1 MDKAAF
7 ILSNIYHLH
16 SLAGRI
22 LDEGGKPLTLPF
34 EGFGEQDPV
43 LSGRE
48 LSGLLRVQDA

>member
-22 LDEGGKPLTLPF
+22 LDEGESLWLSPLKASGNRTRCFQAGSCP
-34 EGFGEQDPV
+34 GF
-43 LSGRE
+43 
-48 LSGLLRVQDA
+48 